1 MIVIGSA
8 YEHDC
13 FDKFLNIKV
22 KNIVELEYQ
31 LKEIF
36 GSAKDIYVCW
46 MLTNNITGDN
56 FDVVNI
62 GNICHKYGAYFICD
76 LTASIGHCIIP
87 NNLEEWCDCCC
98 ASAHKFYGEKNEGF
112 LWIGNKL
119 YKHLHSDIINNLVHG
134 TVDVAGALML
144 ADAMEWVDGNYEDS
158 HYNNLLTVLYNLLF
172 EAGIEAHN
180 ICLNEKTR
188 SHAINAIYLPNINAD
203 ALQTYLASKDIYIGV
218 AHSACADS
226 DDYRV
231 LQAMG
236 YSKDIAR
243 QTIRVSFSVDTTVDD
258 IKGFVNTVKNFKE
271 MF

>member
-1 MIVIGSA
+1 MVIIGSA

-22 KNIVELEYQ
+22 KNIDELEHQ

-36 GSAKDIYVCW
+36 RSTKDVYVCW

-76 LTASIGHCIIP
+76 LTASVGHCIIP

-112 LWIGNKL
+112 LWISNKL

-134 TVDVAGALML
+134 TIDVPGACML
-144 ADAMEWVDGNYEDS
+144 ANAMEWVNGAYDESYYKSLVTELNTALFD
-158 HYNNLLTVLYNLLF
+158 NNISSSIISKDIST
-172 EAGIEAHN
+172 
-180 ICLNEKTR
+180 KTY
-188 SHAINAIYLPNINAD
+188 AINAIYLDGINAD

-218 AHSACADS
+218 AHSACAGIG
-226 DDYRV
+226 DYRV
-231 LQAMG
+231 LEAMEFN
-236 YSKDIAR
+236 KKIAS
-243 QTIRVSFSVDTTVDD
+243 QTIRVSFGVDSSCDD
-258 IKGFVNTVKNFKE
+258 IKGLVNEIDNFRGL
-271 MF
+271 F